1 MPPSTP
7 QDRKTSTK
15 KTTSSRARK
24 TTTARS
30 PQPEPQQ
37 PPAPGEK
44 YAASTWGSIGG
55 MEDLE
60 VPSGQL
66 CLVKRP
72 GVQGLIQA
80 GVLHKIDS
88 LTSLVQSKHINRVN
102 PTPGGA
108 TEGINVASLMEDPKA
123 LDDIMHTVDRVVCHV
138 VVQPPVHMTPN
149 DVTNRKPGV
158 IYADMVDLIDKM
170 FIFNYVVGG
179 SSDLETFR
187 SGLDQSLGGVE
198 A

>member
-15 KTTSSRARK
+15 KTASSRPRR
-24 TTTARS
+24 TTTRQ
-30 PQPEPQQ
+30 PQPEPEKPQ
-37 PPAPGEK
+37 PVGEK
-44 YAASTWGSIGG
+44 YAASTWGTIGG

-88 LTSLVQSKHINRVN
+88 LTALVQSKHINRVQ
-102 PTPGGA
+102 PGAGGA
-108 TEGINVASLMEDPKA
+108 SVEGINVASLMEDPKA

-138 VVQPPVHMTPN
+138 VVQPPVYMTPN

-187 SGLDQSLGGVE
+187 SGLDVAVGGVE